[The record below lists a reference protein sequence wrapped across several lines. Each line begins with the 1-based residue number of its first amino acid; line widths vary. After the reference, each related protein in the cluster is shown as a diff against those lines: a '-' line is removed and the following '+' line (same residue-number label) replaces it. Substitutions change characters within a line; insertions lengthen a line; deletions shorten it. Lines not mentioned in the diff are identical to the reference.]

1 MLRFCVRISVFTSI
15 VISFLLG
22 RVEAGAQSAA
32 AETSGPAILPQM
44 LQELP
49 NTVLRDGTPV
59 RLRITRTLSTAT
71 AKVGDLVE
79 FQVVQDVKVG
89 DLVVIPHGAIAW
101 GTVSKVQPKRRPS
114 RNADLGVEMKAARA
128 VTDQEIA
135 LRGNRTVKGD
145 VKPNQA
151 ISDSGPL
158 WPILPLVLKGD
169 DAFISKGGKVDA
181 YVNGDATFDSTVLQ
195 QSVASL
201 ETKNAAA
208 LAAATAGKAEVHI
221 YRHVPDV
228 VGGKP
233 DIYLDGAELA
243 RMQGDRYFNII
254 LNPGKHIF
262 RADESEIS
270 VECKAGEEYYLRV
283 ERQGS
288 FLPKAHLFLMPNLQG
303 EDETYPLEPANP
315 KDIVNRT
322 YLAVP
327 HIDH

>member
-22 RVEAGAQSAA
+22 RVEGGVQSAT
-32 AETSGPAILPQM
+32 AETSGPVILPQM
-44 LQELP
+44 PRELLK
-49 NTVLRDGTPV
+49 TVLRDGTPV

-114 RNADLGVEMKAARA
+114 RNADLGLEIKAARA

-145 VKPNQA
+145 LKPNQA

-181 YVNGDATFDSTVLQ
+181 YVNGDVTFDSTVLQ
-195 QSVASL
+195 QGAASL

-221 YRHVPDV
+221 
-228 VGGKP
+228 
-233 DIYLDGAELA
+233 
-243 RMQGDRYFNII
+243 I

-270 VECKAGEEYYLRV
+270 IECKAGEEYYLRV

>member
-15 VISFLLG
+15 VISFLMG
-22 RVEAGAQSAA
+22 RVEGGAQSAT
-32 AETSGPAILPQM
+32 AETSGPVILPQM
-44 LQELP
+44 PQELP
-49 NTVLRDGTPV
+49 KTVLRDGTPV

-135 LRGNRTVKGD
+135 LRGNRSVKGD
-145 VKPNQA
+145 LKPNQA

-181 YVNGDATFDSTVLQ
+181 YVNGDATLDSTVLQ

-233 DIYLDGAELA
+233 D
-243 RMQGDRYFNII
+243 
-254 LNPGKHIF
+254 KHIF

>member
-1 MLRFCVRISVFTSI
+1 MLRFRVRISVFTSI

-135 LRGNRTVKGD
+135 LREGVADVASIPGD
-145 VKPNQA
+145 VLIRNSPEA
-151 ISDSGPL
+151 P
-158 WPILPLVLKGD
+158 
-169 DAFISKGGKVDA
+169 
-181 YVNGDATFDSTVLQ
+181 
-195 QSVASL
+195 
-201 ETKNAAA
+201 AA
-208 LAAATAGKAEVHI
+208 V
-221 YRHVPDV
+221 
-228 VGGKP
+228 
-233 DIYLDGAELA
+233 
-243 RMQGDRYFNII
+243 
-254 LNPGKHIF
+254 
-262 RADESEIS
+262 RA
-270 VECKAGEEYYLRV
+270 
-283 ERQGS
+283 
-288 FLPKAHLFLMPNLQG
+288 
-303 EDETYPLEPANP
+303 
-315 KDIVNRT
+315 
-322 YLAVP
+322 
-327 HIDH
+327 